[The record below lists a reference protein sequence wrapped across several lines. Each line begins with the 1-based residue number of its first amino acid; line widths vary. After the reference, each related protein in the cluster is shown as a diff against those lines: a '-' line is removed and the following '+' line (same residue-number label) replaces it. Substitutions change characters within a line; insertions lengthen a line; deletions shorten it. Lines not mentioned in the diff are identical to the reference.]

1 VRLWQTEE
9 VRSPNGP
16 SLLSL
21 VVAGVLLAA
30 PLQAV
35 AFTVALDPGHGGE
48 KEGASSPAGV
58 KEKEVALA
66 VAKRLA
72 ALLEKTPDVKV
83 VFTRES
89 DVNVE
94 LPDRTKAANAAKAD
108 VLLSIHCN
116 SMPTREA
123 RRATAGIE
131 TYFLSADATDA
142 DAQALAEA
150 ENADVAGSA
159 EATPADPISDILHDL
174 SRTEAHADSKPLAV
188 AIQSALVKGLR
199 ARDRGVRQA
208 PFIVLLGAEM
218 PAVLA
223 EIGFISH
230 PAEGRHLA
238 DAEYQ
243 EKVAVS
249 LRDALLSYRENVFA
263 RRMTH

>member
-1 VRLWQTEE
+1 MK
-9 VRSPNGP
+9 
-16 SLLSL
+16 
-21 VVAGVLLAA
+21 AVLLLLVTVITVS
-30 PLQAV
+30 PLPGE
-35 AFTVALDPGHGGE
+35 AFTVAIDPGHGGD
-48 KEGASSPAGV
+48 KGGASSPSGI

-89 DVNVE
+89 DMNVE
-94 LPDRTKAANAAKAD
+94 LQDRTKAANAAKAD

-116 SMPTREA
+116 SMPTRAA
-123 RRATAGIE
+123 RQATTGIE

-142 DAQALAEA
+142 DAQALAET
-150 ENADVAGSA
+150 ENADVSHPVE
-159 EATPADPISDILHDL
+159 EAPADPIGDILHDL

-188 AIQSALVKGLR
+188 AIQTALVKGLR
-199 ARDRGVRQA
+199 AKDRGVRQA
-208 PFIVLLGAEM
+208 PFIVLLGADM

-230 PAEGRHLA
+230 PSEGKRLA

-243 EKVAVS
+243 ERIATS
-249 LRDALLSYRENVFA
+249 LRDALLSYRDQVFA